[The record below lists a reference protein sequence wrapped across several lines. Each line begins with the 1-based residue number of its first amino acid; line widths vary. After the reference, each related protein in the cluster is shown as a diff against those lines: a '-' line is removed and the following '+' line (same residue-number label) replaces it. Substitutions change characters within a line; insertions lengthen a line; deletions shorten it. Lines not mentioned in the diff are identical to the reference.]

1 MKNHTLMQTIAR
13 ANRVYA
19 GKTNGLIVDYIGV
32 FRNLQKALAV
42 YATSINGDVV
52 IKSKDQL
59 VEELEEAIHLVN
71 NFCLEQNID
80 LTILKDFSE
89 LKKID
94 AVDIVVNTILI
105 REEIKNKFLSLADK
119 AIRYFGA
126 ILPDKRANKYF
137 ENIKL
142 FRVLADR
149 IRILTKKE
157 VDISEISDKIEKILD
172 ESIESDGYNIKTSSK
187 ITDLSKI
194 DFEVLK
200 EKLDKANKYL
210 EAEKLK
216 AFLETEIDKMIR
228 LNATRKD
235 LLEKLQ
241 KLVEEYN
248 LGAKN
253 IEEYLEELI
262 NLTKDTSE
270 ELNRAFKE
278 GLSEEE
284 LAIVDLVRKPNLSE
298 KEIKKIKSFAKI
310 ILEKLK
316 DNQLVLD

>member
-1 MKNHTLMQTIAR
+1 MQTIAR

-59 VEELEEAIHLVN
+59 IEELEEAILLVN

-94 AVDIVVNTILI
+94 AVDTVVNTILI

-119 AIRYFGA
+119 AIKYFGA

-142 FRVLADR
+142 FRVLTDR

-216 AFLETEIDKMIR
+216 AFLETEIEKMIR

-262 NLTKDTSE
+262 NLTKDASE

-278 GLSEEE
+278 DLSEEE

-316 DNQLVLD
+316 ENQLVLD

>member
-19 GKTNGLIVDYIGV
+19 DKTNGLIVDYIGV

-59 VEELEEAIHLVN
+59 VEELEEAILLVH

-94 AVDIVVNTILI
+94 AVDTVVNTILI

-119 AIRYFGA
+119 AIKYFGA

-216 AFLETEIDKMIR
+216 AFLETEIEKMIR

-262 NLTKDTSE
+262 NLTKDTSDE
-270 ELNRAFKE
+270 MNRAFKE

-284 LAIVDLVRKPNLSE
+284 LAIVDLVREPDLSE

-316 DNQLVLD
+316 ENQLVLD